1 MALVV
6 EAASRRLDFEQSR
19 DGSATGSK
27 KPDHVPIDFPTGSGS
42 LTLVP
47 AGTVSEVGLCQAVL
61 VFIALGANLG
71 DAQSTVLAA
80 IQSISQLPQTR
91 LLRSSSLYR
100 TAALGDSG
108 PDFINAVIAVS
119 TRLDGNDLLLELQH
133 LENLA
138 ERVRTYPNAPRT
150 LDIDILLYGDATIN
164 TPTLQ
169 VPHPRMIERAFVLV
183 PLAEISSGR
192 VSPSALQAVSMQA
205 IQRVV
210 LD

>member
-1 MALVV
+1 MHLT
-6 EAASRRLDFEQSR
+6 RQHDI
-19 DGSATGSK
+19 GTGG
-27 KPDHVPIDFPTGSGS
+27 HR
-42 LTLVP
+42 
-47 AGTVSEVGLCQAVL
+47 AGICQDVL

-71 DAQSTVLAA
+71 DAKSTVLAA
-80 IQSISQLPQTR
+80 IQSIAKLPETR
-91 LLRSSSLYR
+91 LQRSSGLYR

-119 TRLDGNDLLLELQH
+119 TRLDGNELLLELQH

-138 ERVRTYPNAPRT
+138 GRVRTYPNAPRT

-164 TPTLQ
+164 TPNLQ
-169 VPHPRMIERAFVLV
+169 VPHPRMSERAFVLV
-183 PLAEISSGR
+183 PLAEISSKR